1 MKSIM
6 DICYSQ
12 EADQYLDLHLPECD
26 RFPVF
31 LYFHGGGIEKGDK
44 AAQRND
50 AFIKHLTDKGIAVA
64 SANYRMYPTAKYP
77 EFIEDAAAA
86 TAWVF
91 ANVKTY
97 GEVTG
102 IYVGGSSAGGYLS
115 QMLCFDKHYLA
126 KHGIAPMDITGFIHD
141 AGQPTAHF
149 NVLRERGIDSRR
161 VIIDESA
168 PLYYVGADEQYPPM
182 LVIVSDKDIKNRY
195 EQTMLLMST
204 LKHFGLDENVKLQLM
219 RSSHCAYVGKV
230 DENGTSI
237 FGKLVSDFI
246 ESIDPIVG
254 CK

>member
-12 EADQYLDLHLPECD
+12 ETDQYLDLHLPECEK
-26 RFPVF
+26 FPVF

-44 AAQRND
+44 AAERND
-50 AFIKHLTDKGIAVA
+50 PFIKHLTDKGIAVA

-77 EFIEDAAAA
+77 DFIEDAAAA

-91 ANVKTY
+91 ENVKNY

-115 QMLCFDKHYLA
+115 QMLCFDKRYLA
-126 KHGIAPMDITGFIHD
+126 KHGIDPMDITGFIHD

-149 NVLRERGIDSRR
+149 NVLRERGIDRRR

-168 PLYYVGADEQYPPM
+168 PLYHIGVDKQYPPM
-182 LVIVSDKDIKNRY
+182 LVIVSDNDMKNRY

-204 LKHFGLDENVKLQLM
+204 LKHFGLDENAKLQVM
-219 RSSHCAYVGKV
+219 HSTHCAYVGKV

-246 ESIDPIVG
+246 LGE
-254 CK
+254 